1 MASYAAI
8 DLGATS
14 GRVAVGTI
22 SAGKIS
28 YEIVHRFSNEPIKDP
43 IHGLLWDWNK
53 LREEVLIGLRL
64 TTKKY
69 LLTSIAVDSWGVD
82 YQLINKDGSLDSRV
96 FSYRN
101 LRLEGVM
108 ENTLK
113 TIRKEEIYQNTGIQ
127 FLPFNTI
134 YQFIAGLSIDEFV
147 NADQFLMLPD
157 AMNYFLCGSRSQE
170 VTNASTT
177 QLLDPST
184 RDWHWRLIDELNLPR
199 NIFPPLHEA
208 GKPLGK
214 IRGHGQLDGIPVVA
228 VGSHDTASAVAAVPM
243 VNPENSIYISSG
255 TWSLV
260 GYEKSNANTAQA
272 AYAID
277 LTNELGVQ
285 GTVRLLRNVAGMW
298 LLSECQRDWA
308 EAGIHLE
315 VEELIALA
323 KKVPANK
330 FLIDPND
337 HLFLAA
343 GNMTGRIAEYCLIN
357 NSQPPSNPAEY
368 ARCIFDSLAHAYRE
382 VITDFE
388 EVEGQIFEA
397 IYVVGGGSANDF
409 LNQLTADITQKRVIT
424 GVVEATLLGN
434 IGMQAIAA
442 GEIADLPKLR
452 EMISA
457 SITQKVFLPSS

>member
-22 SAGKIS
+22 SDGKIS
-28 YEIVHRFSNEPIKDP
+28 FEVVHRFANDP
-43 IHGLLWDWNK
+43 INDPDDGLLWNWSK
-53 LREEVLIGLRL
+53 LQEEVLTGLRL
-64 TTKKY
+64 AIKKY
-69 LLTSIAVDSWGVD
+69 VLTSVAVDSWGVD
-82 YQLINKDGSLDSRV
+82 YQLLNKDGSLNPRV
-96 FSYRN
+96 YSYRN

-113 TIRKEEIYQNTGIQ
+113 IVPREKIYSDTGIQ

-134 YQFIAGLSIDEFV
+134 YQFIAGLTTDEF
-147 NADQFLMLPD
+147 AGASQFLMLPD
-157 AMNYFLCGSRSQE
+157 ALNYFLCGNMTQE

-177 QLLDPST
+177 QLLDPTT
-184 RDWHWRLIDELNLPR
+184 RDWHWGLIEELDLPKG
-199 NIFPPLHEA
+199 IFPPLHEA
-208 GKPLGK
+208 GASLGK
-214 IRGHGQLDGIPVVA
+214 IKGHSQLDGIKVVA

-243 VNPENSIYISSG
+243 VNPEKSIYISSG

-260 GYEKSNANTAQA
+260 GYEKPQANTSPQA
-272 AYAID
+272 FAID

-285 GTVRLLRNVAGMW
+285 STVRSLRNVAGMW

-308 EAGIHLE
+308 AAGQEIA
-315 VEELIALA
+315 VEELVAA
-323 KKVPANK
+323 AQKVATNS
-330 FLIDPND
+330 FLINPND

-343 GNMTGRIAEYCLIN
+343 GNMTGRIADYCISN
-357 NSQPPSNPAEY
+357 NAPVPTTPAEY
-368 ARCIFDSLAHAYRE
+368 ARCIFDSLAQAYHQ
-382 VITDFE
+382 VIQEYE
-388 EVEGQIFEA
+388 EVEGHSFDV

-409 LNQLTADITQKRVIT
+409 LNQLTADVTGKKVIT
-424 GVVEATLLGN
+424 GAVEATLLGN

-442 GEIADLPKLR
+442 GEISGLPELR

-457 SITQKVFLPSS
+457 SIKQKVFLPS